1 MCDLLRY
8 VFNIGVHIS
17 GHFFFFFLKKTDW
30 ERGRESSSDKTHHP
44 LLKHSVPPPGVCLA
58 SPSFLIHLSSA
69 GPFALHVLLFSLVTV
84 Y

>member
-17 GHFFFFFLKKTDW
+17 GHFFFLKTDW
-30 ERGRESSSDKTHHP
+30 ERGRERSSSDKTHHP

-69 GPFALHVLLFSLVTV
+69 GPFALCVLLFSLVTV